1 MYNLRESELATA
13 SMLACWLFWLLHADE
28 YEADELLKLFP
39 QVAIR
44 IATGTITTISLVTE
58 DKAMYDARE
67 KAIRD
72 YQWAIKASRNEGK
85 IEGKMEGVIEG
96 VIEGEIKGE
105 IKLIRTLQEILRMP
119 VSEETELQSKTLAE
133 LQKQTAVLQER
144 IRARG

>member
-96 VIEGEIKGE
+96 EIKGE